1 MIVITAMI
9 SVVYIPMK
17 SFNIIYKAPDLNS
30 DEFKR
35 RYKTLIADLKTWGPL
50 WYQFIWVFYFRRAVY
65 ASLFVL
71 FQSKPTLQLVF
82 AVIITVS
89 MFAYLLIVRPYD
101 SMLSTILSIV
111 NEVMIISML
120 SFIFRF
126 LNPVITPSM
135 SSIIGNIFIGI
146 IVGTIA
152 INWISI
158 IGYGAGSYLQK

>member
-1 MIVITAMI
+1 
-9 SVVYIPMK
+9 
-17 SFNIIYKAPDLNS
+17 
-30 DEFKR
+30 
-35 RYKTLIADLKTWGPL
+35 
-50 WYQFIWVFYFRRAVY
+50 
-65 ASLFVL
+65 VL

-89 MFAYLLIVRPYD
+89 MFVYLLVVRPYD
-101 SMLSTILSIV
+101 SLLSTILSIV

-126 LNPVITPSM
+126 LNPVITPRM
-135 SSIIGNIFIGI
+135 SRIIGNIFIGI

-152 INWISI
+152 INWIGI